1 MWRALLFDADD
12 FLVRATL
19 RVGVNAG
26 ANAHV
31 AAVDEI
37 AIKHEIESFI
47 VSFRG
52 MKVKFVASRVFR
64 ER

>member
-1 MWRALLFDADD
+1 LLFDADD

-47 VSFRG
+47 VSLRNEG
-52 MKVKFVASRVFR
+52 EICGEPRVS
-64 ER
+64 